1 MIRRTTCFFLL
12 FFSASVF
19 AQSLP
24 IDQGTIADIV
34 EKEGG
39 AVVNID
45 IIKNIRIRTSPFLNP
60 DDFFGYQVMP
70 EFRNFSRERIVPQR
84 GAGSGFFIDK
94 RGYVITNEHVTRG
107 AAEIIV
113 TTRDGKKYAG
123 KIAGAD
129 PDLDI
134 AVIKIDPQGVDL
146 PVLPLGDS
154 ANLRPGEWVIAIGN
168 PYGLSRSTPPL
179 IREIPEGLF

>member
-45 IIKNIRIRTSPFLNP
+45 IIKNIH
-60 DDFFGYQVMP
+60 D
-70 EFRNFSRERIVPQR
+70 
-84 GAGSGFFIDK
+84 
-94 RGYVITNEHVTRG
+94 
-107 AAEIIV
+107 
-113 TTRDGKKYAG
+113 
-123 KIAGAD
+123 
-129 PDLDI
+129 
-134 AVIKIDPQGVDL
+134 DL
-146 PVLPLGDS
+146 PFFHEHHKTDDTGDTKTDIHKGFNVRGNS
-154 ANLRPGEWVIAIGN
+154 NGNLRRKSCAIDG
-168 PYGLSRSTPPL
+168 R
-179 IREIPEGLF
+179 